1 MSEDR
6 LLTQDEV
13 DELLEVDER
22 YKAVLAILDSA
33 YQQMALGKG
42 KTRHDIDR
50 LPFDQQ
56 ISPIIQSLGFDYARG
71 QAVKKLHE
79 SMFLEPDHAVH
90 ELLGAIN
97 IIVVC
102 INDIKKKKE
111 KHDNRVRGENDNDT

>member
-13 DELLEVDER
+13 DELLEVDQR
-22 YKAVLAILDSA
+22 YQIVLAILDSA

-56 ISPIIQSLGFDYARG
+56 ISPIIQSLGFDYATG

-79 SMFLEPDHAVH
+79 SMFLPDDQAIK
-90 ELLGAIN
+90 ELLGVICY
-97 IIVVC
+97 VVIK

-111 KHDNRVRGENDNDT
+111 RHDGRISGGDANDK